1 MYKTASRLFFQLVMN
16 GEKTYRGQVLPQKG
30 EVDLLV
36 GGPPCQGFS
45 QMNRW
50 NKGVYSKF
58 KNSLIVSYL
67 AYCDFYRP
75 RFFILENVRN
85 FVSFQKNMIL
95 RTVLR
100 CLIRMGYQCTF
111 GILQVRDIFVHDGIK
126 IPSDYSSSSV
136 GVVCRLS
143 PILNMGFLS

>member
-1 MYKTASRLFFQLVMN
+1 MN

-30 EVDLLV
+30 DVDLLV

-45 QMNRW
+45 QLNRW

-67 AYCDFYRP
+67 AYCDFFRP

-85 FVSFQKNMIL
+85 FVSFQKNMVL

-111 GILQVRDIFVHDGIK
+111 GILQVLRWFISHVLF
-126 IPSDYSSSSV
+126 
-136 GVVCRLS
+136 VCRSVPLVRFVYV
-143 PILNMGFLS
+143 LARRR